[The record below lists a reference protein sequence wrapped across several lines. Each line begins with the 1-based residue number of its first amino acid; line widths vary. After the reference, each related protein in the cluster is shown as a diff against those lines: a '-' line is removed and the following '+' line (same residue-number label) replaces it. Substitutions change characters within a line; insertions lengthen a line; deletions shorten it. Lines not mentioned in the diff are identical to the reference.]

1 MKPLFKKSF
10 FFPVVLFVVSAFLIL
25 LAEISQSRSKFNAEQ
40 AVTNAEKNLQH
51 LEKKMAESLEE
62 ISTIS
67 NDSTFHSY
75 FIHHGFQNLGFSFF
89 YVEKEKITK
98 WSDNET
104 EINSQTVDTCKNN
117 SLIHLNNGWYEIFI
131 QKENGKEIIGLLLI
145 RKEYAYENKYLVNGF
160 NPLLVLPSNAVLVN
174 GHDENSFVVRSG
186 IDQPLFY
193 IRLNNPSGESMDF
206 NFKSWLYLVSLLLA
220 LLASFF
226 VARIFFK
233 RSSPI
238 ALLIIPVMIAV
249 RMFMIY
255 FQMPDEFYGTEF
267 FSPRYYASSF
277 YFNSPGDLFINSLII
292 LCVSGIFYSFFSEK
306 SIRIKNK
313 SGLEF
318 IRAGVLVLAGLL
330 FLPLNTLISGLIM
343 NSKISFDVNDLFGMN
358 GYSLLSF
365 FVIAVLLASY
375 FLITF
380 ALLKAFFRDTSLKF
394 FSKQMLFPL
403 FVFGIISFLLRQ
415 QSQSLSDVLLLI
427 LFSGSVILVSL
438 LNSQKKI
445 RLNFLLYITL
455 FFSIYSSALIWKLN
469 DEKEKENRKLLAQ
482 KIETGRDQAA
492 EYLFEDA
499 GQKISNDPF
508 ILRHFRDSLHVQEQV
523 SKRLLQIYF
532 TGYWS
537 KFDVSIYCFNRDGFP
552 FDSLRTKLLPDSLI
566 KGISSEQNQNNPQL
580 YYLSKESEPQQY
592 FALIPLVR
600 KNEHDSLIGSIV
612 VLFTPKLFQ
621 SNEGFQ
627 ELFVSSKVAFNKE
640 LSNYSFARYQNDSL
654 MNQSG
659 KFAYYF
665 SLEPFHPSQQE
676 YSFVDLDGFSH
687 LLYRIS
693 GSSFIIVSRNKESIL
708 VPFTLFSYLF
718 SFFSLLMLLFYVLL
732 RVMNRK
738 IEYHISLTR
747 RIQLSVMLLVILSFV
762 LIGSSTVY
770 YITHKYD
777 VDKDESI
784 SEKINPLLSV
794 IEKELGDATNLNNRL
809 SDETQASFIRLSNSR
824 DAHFNLFNPEGNL
837 SYSSQPKIFERG
849 IISQKMNPE
858 ALFEIS
864 EKGKTQFVQ
873 QESIGNLTYTAA
885 YEPFRNR
892 QGKMIGYLHLP
903 YFEKQNELNKEIS
916 GFLSSLINIYILL
929 LALAVMVTLFIS
941 ARVTQPLLLIQEKL
955 SNIKLGR
962 KNELI
967 EYRQRDEI
975 GELVNEYN
983 RMVDELSA
991 SAEKLAR
998 SERESAWRE
1007 MAKQV
1012 AHEIKNPL
1020 TPMKLSVQHLQKA
1033 WEEKSPQLNE
1043 IFQRIAKTLVE
1054 QIDTLSSI
1062 ATEFSN
1068 FAQMPQPKKENVDLD
1083 KILKSTI
1090 DLFKELPDISIA
1102 FSGDEQSKFVFAD
1115 KDQLIRLFSNLLKNA
1130 AQAISSGKQGIILVS
1145 VSSSGNS
1152 FVISIQD
1159 NGAGI
1164 SEEQV
1169 AKIFTPSFTTKSGGM
1184 GLGLSIA
1191 KNIVESSGGT
1201 IRFETEKEKGTTF
1214 FISLPSIQKNI

>member
-1 MKPLFKKSF
+1 MKLTVKKPF
-10 FFPVVLFVVSAFLIL
+10 FFPVLLFAVSAFLIL
-25 LAEISQSRSKFNAEQ
+25 VAEVIQSRSKFNPEQ
-40 AVTNAEKNLQH
+40 VISNTEKNLQY
-51 LEKKMAESLEE
+51 LEKEMAESLEE

-104 EINSQTVDTCKNN
+104 EINNQTVDTCKSN

-131 QKENGKEIIGLLLI
+131 RKESGKEIIGLLLI

-160 NPLLVLPSNAVLVN
+160 NPVLAVPPNASLANRPDESSLVVHSVT
-174 GHDENSFVVRSG
+174 
-186 IDQPLFY
+186 DQPLFY
-193 IRLNNPSGESMDF
+193 VRLNNPSGEALDF
-206 NFKSWLYLVSLLLA
+206 DFKSWLYLVSLLFA
-220 LLASFF
+220 LLASFRT
-226 VARIFFK
+226 AKIFLT
-233 RSSPI
+233 RSSPVS
-238 ALLIIPVMIAV
+238 LLIIPVMIAV
-249 RMFMIY
+249 RMFMIHL
-255 FQMPDEFYGTEF
+255 QMPDEFYGTEF

-277 YFNSPGDLFINSLII
+277 YFNSPGDLFVNALMI
-292 LCVSGIFYSFFSEK
+292 LCAAGIFFSFCSQKPF
-306 SIRIKNK
+306 RLKNK
-313 SGLEF
+313 SGLEL
-318 IRAGVLVLAGLL
+318 IRAGILILAGLL
-330 FLPLNTLISGLIM
+330 FLSLNTLVSGLIM

-365 FVIAVLLASY
+365 SVIAVLLTSC

-380 ALLKAFFRDTSLKF
+380 ALLKAFFGDVSLKP
-394 FSKQMLFPL
+394 FSKRILIPL
-403 FVFGIISFLLRQ
+403 FAFGIISFLVRQ

-427 LFSGSVILVSL
+427 LFSGGVILISL
-438 LNSQKKI
+438 ANIHKKI

-455 FFSIYSSALIWKLN
+455 FFSIYSSVLIWKLN
-469 DEKEKENRKLLAQ
+469 DEKERENRKLLAQ

-492 EYLFEDA
+492 EYLFEDI
-499 GQKISNDPF
+499 GQKIINDPF

-537 KFDVSIYCFNRDGFP
+537 KFDVNIYCFNHSGFP
-552 FDSLRTKLLPDSLI
+552 FDSLRTKLLPDSLT
-566 KGISSEQNQNNPQL
+566 KEISPGQNENSPRL

-592 FALIPLVR
+592 VALIPLVQ
-600 KNEHDSLIGSIV
+600 KNDSLIGSIV

-687 LLYRIS
+687 LLYRIT
-693 GSSFIIVSRNKESIL
+693 GSSFIIVSKSKESIL
-708 VPFTLFSYLF
+708 VLFTLFSYLF
-718 SFFSLLMLLFYVLL
+718 SFFSLLILLFYVLL
-732 RVMNRK
+732 RIMNRK

-770 YITHKYD
+770 YIIHKYD

-794 IEKELGDATNLNNRL
+794 IEKELGDATSLNSRL

-824 DAHFNLFNPEGNL
+824 DAHFNLFNPDGNL

-892 QGKMIGYLHLP
+892 KGKMIGYLHLP

-941 ARVTQPLLLIQEKL
+941 TRVTQPLLLIQEKL

-967 EYRQRDEI
+967 EYRQQDEI

-1090 DLFKELPDISIA
+1090 DLFKELPDISIVL
-1102 FSGDEQSKFVFAD
+1102 SGDEQSKFVFAD

-1130 AQAISSGKQGIILVS
+1130 AQAIPSGKQGIILVS

-1152 FVISIQD
+1152 FVVSIQD

-1164 SEEQV
+1164 SAEQV
-1169 AKIFTPSFTTKSGGM
+1169 AKMFTPSFTTKSGGM

-1191 KNIVESSGGT
+1191 KNIVESSGGS

-1214 FISLPSIQKNI
+1214 FISLPSIQLTI